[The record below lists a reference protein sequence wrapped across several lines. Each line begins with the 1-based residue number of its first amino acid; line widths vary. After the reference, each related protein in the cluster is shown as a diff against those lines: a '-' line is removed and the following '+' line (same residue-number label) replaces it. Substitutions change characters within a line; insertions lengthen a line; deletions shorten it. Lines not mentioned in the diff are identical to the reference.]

1 MKIINLSSIAN
12 PISISVQNPSR
23 SDYDRFIG
31 LEHYDSGEPV
41 ITRFQGTELLTTS
54 AKAFKANDILI
65 ARRNVYLKRAGIVF
79 FDGITSGDSI
89 ILRLKEDTQ
98 KTIGYSR
105 EDLIRYIPFML
116 NSEHFWIYANKH
128 ADGMN
133 SKRISKDTL
142 LEYEFE
148 LPSIDEMRDISDKL
162 WAAYRLKE
170 AYKKLLVTTD
180 EMVKSQ
186 FIEMFGNP
194 VTNTKGWKTAKI
206 KDVAPEMPSKEQLSG
221 KIWLLNLDMIESN
234 TGRIIE
240 KVYEDVENALSV
252 QSFDEGNVLFSK
264 LRPYLNKVVI
274 PDEPGMATTELVPLR
289 PEPSKLH
296 KVFLSHLLRGNQ
308 FVNYAND
315 IAGGTKMPRMPLT
328 ELRNFDCILPP
339 MDKQLEFVFIAEQ
352 VDKSKFGDFKSQFIE
367 MFGNPLS
374 LNQKNE
380 LKRLGECCILN
391 PRRPNIALCDT
402 DKVSFIPMPAVSED
416 GYLVDMTDEE
426 YGKVK
431 KSFTYFENNDVLFA
445 KITPCMENGKG
456 AIVHGLTNGIG
467 MGSTEFHVLRPING
481 ISSPYWLLA
490 LTRMPIFRE
499 RAAKNM
505 SGTGGQKRV
514 SASYLDHFMVGL
526 PAIEEQRRFEA
537 IYRQADKSKFG
548 DFKSQ
553 FIEMYYNTHNKQ
565 TLESV
570 CPIMSKGITPKYVE
584 SSSVLVI
591 NQACIH
597 WDGQRL
603 GNIKYHN
610 EEIPV
615 RKRILESG
623 DVLLNATGNGTLGRC
638 CVFICPSDNNTYI
651 NDGHVIALSTDRAVI
666 LPEVLNTYLSLNDTQ
681 AEIYRQYVTGSTNQ
695 VDIVFSDIKK
705 MKVPVPSMDEQ
716 ILFVEV
722 LKQAD
727 KSKFELKQCIEHIDK
742 VIKSLI
748 NG

>member
-1 MKIINLSSIAN
+1 M
-12 PISISVQNPSR
+12 
-23 SDYDRFIG
+23 
-31 LEHYDSGEPV
+31 
-41 ITRFQGTELLTTS
+41 
-54 AKAFKANDILI
+54 
-65 ARRNVYLKRAGIVF
+65 
-79 FDGITSGDSI
+79 
-89 ILRLKEDTQ
+89 
-98 KTIGYSR
+98 
-105 EDLIRYIPFML
+105 
-116 NSEHFWIYANKH
+116 
-128 ADGMN
+128 
-133 SKRISKDTL
+133 
-142 LEYEFE
+142 
-148 LPSIDEMRDISDKL
+148 
-162 WAAYRLKE
+162 
-170 AYKKLLVTTD
+170 
-180 EMVKSQ
+180 
-186 FIEMFGNP
+186 
-194 VTNTKGWKTAKI
+194 
-206 KDVAPEMPSKEQLSG
+206 
-221 KIWLLNLDMIESN
+221 
-234 TGRIIE
+234 
-240 KVYEDVENALSV
+240 
-252 QSFDEGNVLFSK
+252 
-264 LRPYLNKVVI
+264 
-274 PDEPGMATTELVPLR
+274 
-289 PEPSKLH
+289 
-296 KVFLSHLLRGNQ
+296 
-308 FVNYAND
+308 
-315 IAGGTKMPRMPLT
+315 
-328 ELRNFDCILPP
+328 
-339 MDKQLEFVFIAEQ
+339 
-352 VDKSKFGDFKSQFIE
+352 SQFIE

-431 KSFTYFENNDVLFA
+431 KGFTSFENNDVLFA
-445 KITPCMENGKG
+445 KIRPCMEYGKG

-526 PAIEEQRRFEA
+526 PAMEEQRRFEA

-570 CPIMSKGITPKYVE
+570 CPIMNKGITPKYVE

-722 LKQAD
+722 LTQAD
-727 KSKFELKQCIEHIDK
+727 KSKSVIQKALVYLNDIQSDELGKIA
-742 VIKSLI
+742 
-748 NG
+748 

>member
-1 MKIINLSSIAN
+1 M
-12 PISISVQNPSR
+12 
-23 SDYDRFIG
+23 
-31 LEHYDSGEPV
+31 
-41 ITRFQGTELLTTS
+41 
-54 AKAFKANDILI
+54 
-65 ARRNVYLKRAGIVF
+65 
-79 FDGITSGDSI
+79 
-89 ILRLKEDTQ
+89 
-98 KTIGYSR
+98 
-105 EDLIRYIPFML
+105 
-116 NSEHFWIYANKH
+116 
-128 ADGMN
+128 
-133 SKRISKDTL
+133 
-142 LEYEFE
+142 
-148 LPSIDEMRDISDKL
+148 
-162 WAAYRLKE
+162 
-170 AYKKLLVTTD
+170 
-180 EMVKSQ
+180 
-186 FIEMFGNP
+186 
-194 VTNTKGWKTAKI
+194 
-206 KDVAPEMPSKEQLSG
+206 
-221 KIWLLNLDMIESN
+221 
-234 TGRIIE
+234 
-240 KVYEDVENALSV
+240 
-252 QSFDEGNVLFSK
+252 
-264 LRPYLNKVVI
+264 
-274 PDEPGMATTELVPLR
+274 
-289 PEPSKLH
+289 
-296 KVFLSHLLRGNQ
+296 
-308 FVNYAND
+308 
-315 IAGGTKMPRMPLT
+315 
-328 ELRNFDCILPP
+328 
-339 MDKQLEFVFIAEQ
+339 
-352 VDKSKFGDFKSQFIE
+352 
-367 MFGNPLS
+367 
-374 LNQKNE
+374 
-380 LKRLGECCILN
+380 
-391 PRRPNIALCDT
+391 
-402 DKVSFIPMPAVSED
+402 
-416 GYLVDMTDEE
+416 
-426 YGKVK
+426 
-431 KSFTYFENNDVLFA
+431 FA

-526 PAIEEQRRFEA
+526 PAMEEQRRFEA

-570 CPIMSKGITPKYVE
+570 CPIMNKGITPKYVE

-722 LKQAD
+722 LTQAD
-727 KSKFELKQCIEHIDK
+727 KSKSVIQKALVYLNDIQSDELGKIA
-742 VIKSLI
+742 
-748 NG
+748 

>member
-194 VTNTKGWKTAKI
+194 FEINSEVVPLSSLCSINPSKPKGLDDSLSVSFIPMDRISEDGEYAEFETKPLKDVKKGFTYCAEDDVLFAKITPCMENGKGAILKGLSNGIGFGSTEFHVLRPILGISNSEWLYFLTKLNGFRIDAAKNMTGTGGQKRVPSSYLLNFKVLKPQLEVQREFAKIVHQADKSKFGDFKSQFIEMFGNPVTNTKGWKTAKI

-296 KVFLSHLLRGNQ
+296 KVFLSHMLRGNQ

-352 VDKSKFGDFKSQFIE
+352 
-367 MFGNPLS
+367 
-374 LNQKNE
+374 
-380 LKRLGECCILN
+380 
-391 PRRPNIALCDT
+391 
-402 DKVSFIPMPAVSED
+402 
-416 GYLVDMTDEE
+416 
-426 YGKVK
+426 
-431 KSFTYFENNDVLFA
+431 
-445 KITPCMENGKG
+445 
-456 AIVHGLTNGIG
+456 
-467 MGSTEFHVLRPING
+467 
-481 ISSPYWLLA
+481 
-490 LTRMPIFRE
+490 
-499 RAAKNM
+499 
-505 SGTGGQKRV
+505 
-514 SASYLDHFMVGL
+514 
-526 PAIEEQRRFEA
+526 
-537 IYRQADKSKFG
+537 ADKSK
-548 DFKSQ
+548 
-553 FIEMYYNTHNKQ
+553 
-565 TLESV
+565 SV
-570 CPIMSKGITPKYVE
+570 IQKA
-584 SSSVLVI
+584 LV
-591 NQACIH
+591 
-597 WDGQRL
+597 
-603 GNIKYHN
+603 Y
-610 EEIPV
+610 
-615 RKRILESG
+615 
-623 DVLLNATGNGTLGRC
+623 
-638 CVFICPSDNNTYI
+638 
-651 NDGHVIALSTDRAVI
+651 
-666 LPEVLNTYLSLNDTQ
+666 LNDIQ
-681 AEIYRQYVTGSTNQ
+681 
-695 VDIVFSDIKK
+695 SD
-705 MKVPVPSMDEQ
+705 
-716 ILFVEV
+716 
-722 LKQAD
+722 
-727 KSKFELKQCIEHIDK
+727 ELGKIA
-742 VIKSLI
+742 
-748 NG
+748 